1 MTMMPRSSREPM
13 PTPPERS
20 VGRLV
25 FAWLFVSLP
34 LAWGVVQTLIKSMA
48 LFH

>member
-1 MTMMPRSSREPM
+1 MT
-13 PTPPERS
+13 TPPVNEPRGKS
-20 VGRLV
+20 SAGLLV

-34 LAWGVVQTLIKSMA
+34 LAWGVVQTIYKAMA